1 MLSEKSYDTTVAM
14 QQHRVPNPVL
24 CRFKTNC
31 IVQNSLYSTIIAVF
45 FTFSKKFSIDL
56 ALVEDPKFKIWA
68 EKYYKDEEFWFKD
81 FANYYQQL
89 NELGLET
96 WKLYNEVLWY
106 KFW

>member
-1 MLSEKSYDTTVAM
+1 MITTRLLLQMVPDSALHRFWDLKNIALHKILYILCLLLSFLLF
-14 QQHRVPNPVL
+14 Q
-24 CRFKTNC
+24 
-31 IVQNSLYSTIIAVF
+31 
-45 FTFSKKFSIDL
+45 TFLSIDL

-96 WKLYNEVLWY
+96 WKLYSEVPWY

>member
-1 MLSEKSYDTTVAM
+1 MLSEKSYGTVEM
-14 QQHRVPNPVL
+14 QQHRVPL
-24 CRFKTNC
+24 RK
-31 IVQNSLYSTIIAVF
+31 ILYILQSWLVF
-45 FTFSKKFSIDL
+45 FTFLNIFSIDL

-96 WKLYNEVLWY
+96 WKLYSEVPWY

>member
-1 MLSEKSYDTTVAM
+1 MLSEKSFDTVEM
-14 QQHRVPNPVL
+14 QQHRVPNPVF
-24 CRFKTNC
+24 CRFQKNHTLRK
-31 IVQNSLYSTIIAVF
+31 ILYILQLLLSF
-45 FTFSKKFSIDL
+45 FTFSNIFSIDL

-96 WKLYNEVLWY
+96 WKLYNEVPWY

>member
-1 MLSEKSYDTTVAM
+1 MLSEKSYGTVEM
-14 QQHRVPNPVL
+14 QQHRIPNPVL
-24 CRFKTNC
+24 CRFKTNR
-31 IVQNSLYSTIIAVF
+31 IAPNSLYSTVIAVF
-45 FTFSKKFSIDL
+45 FTFSNIFSIDL

-96 WKLYNEVLWY
+96 WKLYNEVPWY

>member
-1 MLSEKSYDTTVAM
+1 MLSEKSYDTVEM
-14 QQHRVPNPVL
+14 QQHSVRNPVL
-24 CRFKTNC
+24 CRFKKNLY
-31 IVQNSLYSTIIAVF
+31 ILQSLLSF
-45 FTFSKKFSIDL
+45 LLFPTFFSIDL

-96 WKLYNEVLWY
+96 WKLYNEVPWY

>member
-1 MLSEKSYDTTVAM
+1 MILSEKSYDTVEM

-24 CRFKTNC
+24 CRFSKNC
-31 IVQNSLYSTIIAVF
+31 IAQNSLYSTIIAVF
-45 FTFSKKFSIDL
+45 FTFSNIFSIDL

-96 WKLYNEVLWY
+96 WKLYNEVPWY